1 MMDNWWEDLE
11 LMRRLLRYHP
21 ESGMIYCR
29 ERSPCDF
36 YDTGEGSSFVSA
48 AGGERIWVVRRL
60 IVVLRRG
67 VLRVII

>member
-1 MMDNWWEDLE
+1 MDNWWEDLE

-36 YDTGEGSSFVSA
+36 YDTGEGSSFCECCWWRS
-48 AGGERIWVVRRL
+48 
-60 IVVLRRG
+60 
-67 VLRVII
+67 